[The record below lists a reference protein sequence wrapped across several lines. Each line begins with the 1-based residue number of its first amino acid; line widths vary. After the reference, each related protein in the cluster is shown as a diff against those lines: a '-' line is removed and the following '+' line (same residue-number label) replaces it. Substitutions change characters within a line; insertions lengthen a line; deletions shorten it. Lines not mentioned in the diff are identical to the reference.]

1 MCVII
6 ININI
11 NNNTHHH
18 QGTLLER
25 TRQGSVTLQ

>member
-6 ININI
+6 NNI
-11 NNNTHHH
+11 NNTHHH

>member
-6 ININI
+6 NI
-11 NNNTHHH
+11 NNTHHH

>member
-6 ININI
+6 INITT
-11 NNNTHHH
+11 NNTHHH

>member
-1 MCVII
+1 MCVSII
-6 ININI
+6 INI
-11 NNNTHHH
+11 NTHHH